1 MNWQEMQKSW
11 AQLSVLVQAQ
21 WPRLTR
27 ADLHDING
35 DRPALAE
42 ALGASQSSFY
52 LDILVFGMLYSPLS
66 EALGILM
73 KMRHRWRK
81 DWQQWMH

>member
-42 ALGASQSSFY
+42 ALKRAYGLQDGEVENGIAAFEKDCRRPGA
-52 LDILVFGMLYSPLS
+52 V
-66 EALGILM
+66 
-73 KMRHRWRK
+73 K
-81 DWQQWMH
+81 